1 MRGNPFEEF
10 ESLLE
15 RMEQEFETGMDLRP
29 QTDSTAVDLAERD
42 EEFVV
47 TVDLPGYETDDI
59 ELTIADDTLRIEA
72 DREVESEEE
81 GDQYIRQERRME
93 SVSRS
98 IAFPEP
104 VDAESVTASHT
115 NGVLTVTV
123 PKEFGAEEGHSI
135 DIE

>member
-1 MRGNPFEEF
+1 MKGNPFEEF
-10 ESLLE
+10 ESLLQ
-15 RMEQEFETGMDLRP
+15 RMEQGFEGGMDL
-29 QTDSTAVDLAERD
+29 QTRTGSTAVDVADRD

-47 TVDLPGYETDDI
+47 TVDLPGYETEDI
-59 ELTIADDTLRIEA
+59 DLTLADDTLRLEA
-72 DREVESEEE
+72 EREIESEDET
-81 GDQYIRQERRME
+81 DHYLRRERRRQ

-98 IAFPEP
+98 IPFPES

-123 PKEFGAEEGHSI
+123 PKEFDSDEGHSI